1 MIAKALDDDSGTF
14 TAAQISRKL
23 KQLGLHVPGR
33 KKTEQGLHLKDKNLS
48 GSDNDSQN
56 TDNETL
62 VSLRL
67 RYI

>member
-1 MIAKALDDDSGTF
+1 MIAKGLDGDSGTF

-23 KQLGLHVPGR
+23 KQLGLQVPGH
-33 KKTEQGLHLKDKNLS
+33 KKTEEGLHLKDKNLS
-48 GSDNDSQN
+48 GFEHDTRD

-67 RYI
+67 RYF